1 MADMTSLTAEG
12 WPRRVFLM
20 GVVMAFAIG
29 IPVGALLAF
38 GSPREELPGQS
49 PLLMMLI
56 FIVLT
61 AVWTIPGAFF
71 VRWRLVKAYRERGM
85 GGPGGPDA
93 AP

>member
-1 MADMTSLTAEG
+1 MTDVTSLMEEG
-12 WPRRVFLM
+12 WQRRVLLM

-38 GSPREELPGQS
+38 GSPREELPGHS
-49 PLLMMLI
+49 PLLMMVI
-56 FIVLT
+56 FILLT

-71 VRWRLVKAYRERGM
+71 MRWRLVKTYRERGM
-85 GGPGGPDA
+85 GSSGGPDE